1 MYARQSYTEPL
12 VPAQKTASKQSW
24 STLKIAF
31 ALIFCGCFAFASLH
45 SKRWD
50 TSVESEVAGST
61 MTIGI
66 GTWNILDIKGCYS
79 EHYGVNMEIQ
89 RLRDSGINKED
100 LNQQRKVRVINKMK
114 DMVKQKNLEVLG
126 VQELDAKFAS
136 DVISAMDESGY
147 AVAPGSHIAEN
158 ALFVKKAETHGGT
171 LTFIKDCSGLFH
183 FTDDK
188 YGPKEGPPEDGPG
201 AQINVYETG
210 CGSVKQKVAFTV
222 FHVGSQMGKRAEG
235 TKVKEWAQGLLD
247 TITGIKGLGQLPP
260 KCAPDHI
267 VVLADFNAD
276 LREHM
281 TDFQDAGW
289 VANTVP
295 ADAEYPFTSEHEY
308 GKEMFL
314 DGFLTKSLTGK
325 GPIGWDGVIQ
335 NEMQGFMSKAWD
347 RKYNKKKEPIPQ
359 ISKYSYGTKDSGTK
373 DGELYRT
380 AKKGEEAKL
389 VKGNHKDVPM
399 SDHLFVYGKLKLTGC
414 EETDHSDQST

>member
-12 VPAQKTASKQSW
+12 VPVQKTASKQSW

-31 ALIFCGCFAFASLH
+31 ALILCGCFAFASLH

-50 TSVESEVAGST
+50 TSVESEVASST

-79 EHYGVNMEIQ
+79 KDYGVNMEIQ
-89 RLRDSGINKED
+89 RRDSGIDQNL
-100 LNQQRKVRVINKMK
+100 LNEQRKERVINKMK
-114 DMVKQKNLEVLG
+114 DMVEKKNLEVLG
-126 VQELDAKFAS
+126 VQELDKEFAS
-136 DVISAMDESGY
+136 DIISAMEASEY
-147 AVAPGSHIAEN
+147 ALAPGSHIAEN
-158 ALFVKKAETHGGT
+158 ALFVKKAEKGGT
-171 LTFIKDCSGLFH
+171 LTFIEDCSGLFH
-183 FTDDK
+183 FTHDK
-188 YGPKEGPPEDGPG
+188 YRPKEGPPEDGPG

-222 FHVGSQMGKRAEG
+222 FHVGSKMGKEAEG
-235 TKVKEWAQGLLD
+235 TKVKQWAQDLLA

-281 TDFQDAGW
+281 TDFQEAGW

-295 ADAEYPFTSEHEY
+295 ATADYPFTSEHEY
-308 GKEMFL
+308 GKEMSL

-347 RKYNKKKEPIPQ
+347 RKVDKKKKPIPQ
-359 ISKYSYGTKDSGTK
+359 ISKYSYK

-380 AKKGEEAKL
+380 AAEGETAKI

-414 EETDHSDQST
+414 EETDLSDHSA